1 MAWQT
6 TNALMFANRN
16 EVVSCRERLW
26 PKQQY
31 KNENEHKD
39 AKGNKM
45 SDKKRK
51 AMERQ
56 RKMMESFAFQRE
68 EFAKK
73 NLDVS
78 SKRPW
83 VFA

>member
-1 MAWQT
+1 MSA
-6 TNALMFANRN
+6 
-16 EVVSCRERLW
+16 CRERLW

-31 KNENEHKD
+31 KMDNEQKD
-39 AKGNKM
+39 SEGNKL

-73 NLDVS
+73 NLNVTGTCVRRVVIFLPDEI
-78 SKRPW
+78 
-83 VFA
+83 